1 MSSTNKNKLIALAF
15 FVVFPLFLAR
25 TAQSFEFETEGVQVI
40 HAVPPQTLD
49 VLKLLFAI
57 IAGLTFSIPWFL
69 YKKIKSYQ
77 PTHDLIIAKFKVG
90 NPGLLL
96 GYLYLFSPVIYGL
109 ILFFVGMSISGLY
122 YYIGTSIIGALVWGI
137 LDFRRM

>member
-1 MSSTNKNKLIALAF
+1 MSSTNKIKFVALAF
-15 FVVFPLFLAR
+15 FVIFPLFLAG
-25 TAQSFEFETEGVQVI
+25 TAQSLESEGIQVI
-40 HAVPPQTLD
+40 HPVPPQTLEL
-49 VLKLLFAI
+49 LKSLFAI
-57 IAGLTFSIPWFL
+57 VAGFTSSIPWFL

-77 PTHDLIIAKFKVG
+77 PTYDLIIAKFKVG

-109 ILFFVGMSISGLY
+109 ILFFMGMSISGFY
-122 YYIGTSIIGALVWGI
+122 PYVGVSIIGAMAWGI